1 MSNSKI
7 RFNGI
12 QEPETPAAN
21 RVYLWYDEDDQ
32 IFKIKRDNGVA
43 EPLTGG
49 TIVANTEKL
58 LCVVRNQTGATL
70 PKKTVVYISGAT
82 GNRPLVSKSI
92 ANTELGSSK
101 TFGILQQDI
110 LHNGTGYCV
119 VEGQLTSVDTSMF
132 TEGQLLW
139 LSPSIA
145 GGLTTT
151 KPSAPNHMVFCGY
164 VVRSHVTDGIIE
176 VKIQNGFEL
185 NELHN
190 VAINSPANNDLLQY
204 DSANS
209 LWKNVAAS
217 SIAGKVFKVEY
228 FTLDANQISEKEVG
242 LQHTPSDPTS
252 VMLDVIGSTAQV
264 YGADFSV
271 VSYNLSWLGS
281 PLDGLLSVGDKIR
294 VSYQYQ
300 S

>member
-1 MSNSKI
+1 MSDSKI

-43 EPLTGG
+43 EPLVGG

-70 PKKTVVYISGAT
+70 TKKTVVYISGAT

-92 ANTELGSSK
+92 ANSEAASSK

-119 VEGQLTSVDTSMF
+119 VEGQLQNVDTSMF
-132 TEGQLLW
+132 TEGQLLY
-139 LSPSIA
+139 LSPTVA

-151 KPSAPNHMVFCGY
+151 KPSAPDHLVFCGY
-164 VVRSHVTDGIIE
+164 VVRAHPTDGIIE

-185 NELHN
+185 QELHN
-190 VAINSPANNDLLQY
+190 VAINGVTNGQSLVYESSSQ
-204 DSANS
+204 
-209 LWKNVAAS
+209 LWKNQTI
-217 SIAGKVFKVEY
+217 SIPPSNVYTVEY
-228 FTLDANQISEKEVG
+228 FTLDALNVSSSSITLS
-242 LQHTPSDPTS
+242 HTPTDASAVT
-252 VMLDVIGSTAQV
+252 LDVISGSAQI
-264 YGADFSV
+264 YGED
-271 VSYNLSWLGS
+271 YNVALNVLSWDS
-281 PLDGLLSVGDKIR
+281 TPLYGILDVGDRLR
-294 VSYQYQ
+294 VTYTR
-300 S
+300 

>member
-1 MSNSKI
+1 MSDSKI

-43 EPLTGG
+43 EPLVGG

-70 PKKTVVYISGAT
+70 PKKTVVYISGAS
-82 GNRPLVSKSI
+82 GNRPLVDKAQ
-92 ANTELGSSK
+92 ANSESTSSK
-101 TFGILQQDI
+101 VFGILQQDI

-119 VEGQLTSVDTSMF
+119 VEGQLQNVDTSMF

-139 LSPSIA
+139 LSPTVA
-145 GGLTTT
+145 GELTTT

-164 VVRSHVTDGIIE
+164 VVRSHPTEGIVE

-185 NELHN
+185 QELHN
-190 VAINSPANNDLLQY
+190 VAINGVTDGQALVYEASTQ
-204 DSANS
+204 
-209 LWKNVAAS
+209 LWKNQTI
-217 SIAGKVFKVEY
+217 SIPPSNIYTVEY
-228 FTLDANQISEKEVG
+228 FTLDALNVSSSSITLS
-242 LQHTPSDPTS
+242 HTPTDASAVT
-252 VMLDVIGSTAQV
+252 MDVISGSAQI
-264 YGADFSV
+264 YGEDYFVSANV
-271 VSYNLSWLGS
+271 VSWDAT
-281 PLDGLLSVGDKIR
+281 PLYGILDVGDKLRITYTR
-294 VSYQYQ
+294 
-300 S
+300 

>member
-7 RFNGI
+7 RWTAI
-12 QEPETPAAN
+12 PEPESPPSN
-21 RVYLWYDEDDQ
+21 RVMMWYDEDDQ

-43 EPLTGG
+43 EALAGG

-58 LCVVRNQTGATL
+58 LCVVRNQTGFTI
-70 PKKTVVYISGAT
+70 PKKTAVYISGAS
-82 GNRPLVSKSI
+82 GNRPLVSLSI
-92 ANTELGSSK
+92 ASTEAGSSK
-101 TFGILQQDI
+101 TFGITQQDI
-110 LHNGTGYCV
+110 LHNGTGYVV
-119 VEGQLTSVDTSMF
+119 VEGQLTTVNTSMF
-132 TEGQLLW
+132 TEGQALY
-139 LSPSIA
+139 LSPTVP

-164 VVRSHVTDGIIE
+164 VVRSHNIDGVIE

-185 NELHN
+185 EELHN
-190 VAINSPANNDLLQY
+190 VSITSPANGDLLQY
-204 DSANS
+204 ESATG
-209 LWKNVAAS
+209 LWKNVTSS

-242 LQHTPSDPTS
+242 LQHTPSDATS

-264 YGADFSV
+264 YGTDYSV
-271 VSYNLSWLGS
+271 VSYNLSWLGG
-281 PLDGLLSVGDKIR
+281 PLDGLLSVGDRIR

>member
-1 MSNSKI
+1 MSDSKI
-7 RFNGI
+7 RFNAI
-12 QEPETPAAN
+12 PEPVTPAAN
-21 RVYLWYDEDDQ
+21 RVWLWYDEDDQ

-70 PKKTVVYISGAT
+70 TKKTVVYISGAT

-92 ANTELGSSK
+92 ANTEAGSSK

-110 LHNGTGYCV
+110 LHNGTGYAV
-119 VEGQLTSVDTSMF
+119 VEGQLSGINTSMF

-139 LSPSIA
+139 LSPTTA
-145 GGLTTT
+145 GEMTTT
-151 KPSAPNHMVFCGY
+151 KPSAPNHMVFCGH
-164 VVRSHVTDGIIE
+164 VVRSHINDGIIE

-190 VAINSPANNDLLQY
+190 VAINGVADGQVLVY
-204 DSANS
+204 DGATS
-209 LWKNVAAS
+209 LWKNVSAS

-228 FTLDANQISEKEVG
+228 FTLDANQISQKEVG

-264 YGADFSV
+264 YGTDFSV
-271 VSYNLSWLGS
+271 VSYNLSWLGK

-300 S
+300 P

>member
-1 MSNSKI
+1 MSKI
-7 RFNGI
+7 RFLAVT
-12 QEPETPAAN
+12 QPDTPPAN

-32 IFKIKRDNGVA
+32 IFKIMRDNGIA
-43 EPLTGG
+43 EPLSGG

-70 PKKTVVYISGAT
+70 TKKTVVYISGAT

-110 LHNGTGYCV
+110 LHNGTGYAV
-119 VEGQLTSVDTSMF
+119 VEGQLTGVNTSMF

-139 LSPSIA
+139 LSPTTA
-145 GGLTTT
+145 GELTTT

-164 VVRSHVTDGIIE
+164 VVRSHVNDGIIE

-185 NELHN
+185 QELHN
-190 VAINSPANNDLLQY
+190 VAITSPANGNLLQY
-204 DSANS
+204 ESATG
-209 LWKNVAAS
+209 LWKNVS
-217 SIAGKVFKVEY
+217 SSAIAGKVFKVEY
-228 FTLDANQISEKEVG
+228 FTLDANQISQKEVG
-242 LQHTPSDPTS
+242 LQHTPSDSTS

-264 YGADFSV
+264 YGSDFSV
-271 VSYNLSWLGS
+271 VSYNLSWLGG
-281 PLDGLLSVGDKIR
+281 PLDGLLSVGDRIR

>member
-1 MSNSKI
+1 MSDSKI

-43 EPLTGG
+43 EPLVGG

-70 PKKTVVYISGAT
+70 TKKTVVYISGAT

-92 ANTELGSSK
+92 ANSEAASSK

-119 VEGQLTSVDTSMF
+119 VEGQLQNVDTSMF
-132 TEGQLLW
+132 TEGQLLY
-139 LSPSIA
+139 LSPTVA

-151 KPSAPNHMVFCGY
+151 KPSAPDHLVFCGY
-164 VVRSHVTDGIIE
+164 VVRAHPTDGIIE

-185 NELHN
+185 QELHN
-190 VAINSPANNDLLQY
+190 VAINGVTNGQSLVYESSSQ
-204 DSANS
+204 
-209 LWKNVAAS
+209 LWKNQTI
-217 SIAGKVFKVEY
+217 SIPPSNVYTVEY
-228 FTLDANQISEKEVG
+228 FTLDALNVSSSSITLS
-242 LQHTPSDPTS
+242 HTPTDASAVT
-252 VMLDVIGSTAQV
+252 LDVISGSAQIYGEDYFVTANV
-264 YGADFSV
+264 
-271 VSYNLSWLGS
+271 LSWDS
-281 PLDGLLSVGDKIR
+281 TPLYGILDVGDRLR
-294 VSYQYQ
+294 VTYTR
-300 S
+300 

>member
-1 MSNSKI
+1 MSDSKI

-43 EPLTGG
+43 EPLVGG

-82 GNRPLVSKSI
+82 GNRPLVSKSQ
-92 ANTELGSSK
+92 ASSEMGSSK

-119 VEGQLTSVDTSMF
+119 VEGQLTGVDTSMF
-132 TEGQLLW
+132 SEGQMLW
-139 LSPSIA
+139 LSPTVA

-151 KPSAPNHMVFCGY
+151 KPSAPDHLVFCGY
-164 VVRSHVTDGIIE
+164 VVRSHITDGIIE

-185 NELHN
+185 QELHN
-190 VAINSPANNDLLQY
+190 VAINGVTNGQALVYESSTQ
-204 DSANS
+204 
-209 LWKNVAAS
+209 LWKNQTI
-217 SIAGKVFKVEY
+217 SIPPSNVYTVEY
-228 FTLDANQISEKEVG
+228 FTLDALNISSSSIT
-242 LQHTPSDPTS
+242 LSHTPTDSSS
-252 VMLDVIGSTAQV
+252 VTLDVVSGSAQV
-264 YGADFSV
+264 YGEDYT
-271 VSYNLSWLGS
+271 VSLNVLSWDAT
-281 PLDGLLSVGDKIR
+281 PLYGILDVGDKLR
-294 VSYQYQ
+294 VTYTR
-300 S
+300 